1 MNNINELDKIINIGI
16 NYLNLYDAVYFSSE
30 SNLLET
36 IKSQELIP
44 RLHNSVVEAVL
55 NLTPEDP
62 IWERVR
68 SASYFLKDA
77 DDMVQ
82 QGNESVLNIKNMSI
96 DEIRKSLLDSIL
108 SYEQYII
115 YIGIFNLLQID
126 EGNLTLKLSEEHIK
140 KQYPDATPE
149 QIEKTINLY
158 LDYIDEL
165 EEMELTDAVMDIDY
179 TKTGKDTMEFVDDD
193 DDYYVDT
200 VMDDDQTNLNW
211 LK

>member
-1 MNNINELDKIINIGI
+1 MNNINELDKIINEGL

-36 IKSQELIP
+36 IKTQELVP
-44 RLHNSVVEAVL
+44 RLHNSIVEAVL
-55 NLTPEDP
+55 NLSPEDP
-62 IWERVR
+62 IWEKVR

-77 DDMVQ
+77 NNMVE
-82 QGNESVLNIKNMSI
+82 QGSENVLNIKNMSI
-96 DEIRKSLLDSIL
+96 DEIRKSLLDAIL
-108 SYEQYII
+108 AYEQYII
-115 YIGIFNLLQID
+115 YIGIFNLLKID
-126 EGNLTLKLSEEHIK
+126 EGNFTLKLSEEHIK
-140 KQYPDATPE
+140 KQYPDATPD
-149 QIEKTINLY
+149 QIEKTIDLY

-165 EEMELTDAVMDIDY
+165 EEMELTDEVMNIDY
-179 TKTGKDTMEFVDDD
+179 TKTGRETMDFVDD